1 MSDLG
6 WCIVFFVLVLMFL
19 GSELSLYENARLLLK
34 CIEEQQKQKKKE
46 QEPDKKPGE

>member
-6 WCIVFFVLVLMFL
+6 WCIVFFILVLMFL

-34 CIEEQQKQKKKE
+34 CIEEQKGITHIADQFK
-46 QEPDKKPGE
+46 

>member
-6 WCIVFFVLVLMFL
+6 WCIVLFVIVLIIL

-34 CIEEQQKQKKKE
+34 CIEEQQKRDS
-46 QEPDKKPGE
+46 DKKQGE

>member
-6 WCIVFFVLVLMFL
+6 WCIVFFILVLMFL

-34 CIEEQQKQKKKE
+34 CIEEQQKQKKRE
-46 QEPDKKPGE
+46 QDKKSGE